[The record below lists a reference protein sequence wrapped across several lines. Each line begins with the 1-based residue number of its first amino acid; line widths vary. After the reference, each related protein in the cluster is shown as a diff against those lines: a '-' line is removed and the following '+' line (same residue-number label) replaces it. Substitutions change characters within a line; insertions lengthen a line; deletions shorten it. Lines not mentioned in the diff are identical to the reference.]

1 MKAKKSVMIG
11 AIAGLLIAIITVF
24 FATLNKG
31 WDNEALRS
39 VINFI
44 ASVPTL
50 ILDAKLNL
58 PQILQNILF
67 FGYWALVGAAIA
79 LLMTRKNPAFKM
91 LAVMCLIA
99 LIFIHRAVQIN
110 LEREFDEALRG
121 LGEIFGGKTK

>member
-1 MKAKKSVMIG
+1 MKAKKSIMIG
-11 AIAGLLIAIITVF
+11 AIARLLIVIITVPL
-24 FATLNKG
+24 ATLNKA
-31 WDNEALRS
+31 WDNEALRR
-39 VINFI
+39 VINLI
-44 ASVPTL
+44 VSVPTL
-50 ILDAKLNL
+50 ILDVKLNL
-58 PQILQNILF
+58 PQILQNLLF
-67 FGYWALVGAAIA
+67 FAYWTIVGAAIA

>member
-1 MKAKKSVMIG
+1 MKAKKSIMIG
-11 AIAGLLIAIITVF
+11 AIAGLLIVIITVPL
-24 FATLNKG
+24 ATLNKA
-31 WDNEALRS
+31 WDNEALRR
-39 VINFI
+39 VINLI
-44 ASVPTL
+44 VSVPTL
-50 ILDAKLNL
+50 ILDVKLNL
-58 PQILQNILF
+58 PQILQNLLF
-67 FGYWALVGAAIA
+67 FAYWTIVGAAIA

>member
-1 MKAKKSVMIG
+1 MIG
-11 AIAGLLIAIITVF
+11 AIAGLLTAIITAL

-31 WDNEALRS
+31 WDNEWLRS

-67 FGYWALVGAAIA
+67 FGYWALAGAATA
-79 LLMTRKNPAFKM
+79 LLITRKKPAFKIS
-91 LAVMCLIA
+91 AVICLIA

-110 LEREFDEALRG
+110 LERELEGALRA
-121 LGEIFGGKTK
+121 LVEIFGGEVK

>member
-1 MKAKKSVMIG
+1 MSAKKSIMIG
-11 AIAGLLIAIITVF
+11 AIAGLLITIITVLL
-24 FATLNKG
+24 ATFNKG

-67 FGYWALVGAAIA
+67 FGYWMAVGAVIA
-79 LLMTRKNPAFKM
+79 LLMTRKNPVFKIS
-91 LAVMCLIA
+91 AVICLIA
-99 LIFIHRAVQIN
+99 LIFAHRAVQIN
-110 LEREFDEALRG
+110 LEQELEDALRA

>member
-1 MKAKKSVMIG
+1 MSAKKSIMIG
-11 AIAGLLIAIITVF
+11 AIAGLLIAIIEVLL
-24 FATLNKG
+24 ATLNNA
-31 WDNEALRS
+31 WDNEALRR

-50 ILDAKLNL
+50 ILDVKLNL
-58 PQILQNILF
+58 PQILQNLLF
-67 FGYWALVGAAIA
+67 FAYWTIVGAAIA

>member
-1 MKAKKSVMIG
+1 MSAKKSIMIG
-11 AIAGLLIAIITVF
+11 AIAGLLIAIIEVLL
-24 FATLNKG
+24 ATLNNA
-31 WDNEALRS
+31 WDNEALRR

-50 ILDAKLNL
+50 ILDVKLNL
-58 PQILQNILF
+58 PQILQNLLF
-67 FGYWALVGAAIA
+67 FAYWTIVGAAIA

-99 LIFIHRAVQIN
+99 LILIHRAVQIN

>member
-1 MKAKKSVMIG
+1 MSAKKSIMIG
-11 AIAGLLIAIITVF
+11 AIAGLLIVIITVPL
-24 FATLNKG
+24 ATLNKA
-31 WDNEALRS
+31 WDNEALRR

-50 ILDAKLNL
+50 ILDVKLNL
-58 PQILQNILF
+58 PQILQNLLF
-67 FGYWALVGAAIA
+67 FAYWTIVGAAIA

-110 LEREFDEALRG
+110 LEREFEEALG
-121 LGEIFGGKTK
+121 ALGEIFGGKTK

>member
-1 MKAKKSVMIG
+1 MKAKKSIMIG
-11 AIAGLLIAIITVF
+11 AIAGLLIVIITVP
-24 FATLNKG
+24 FATLNNA
-31 WDNEALRS
+31 WDNEALRR

-50 ILDAKLNL
+50 ILDVKLNL
-58 PQILQNILF
+58 PQILQNLLF
-67 FGYWALVGAAIA
+67 FAYWTIVGAAIA

-110 LEREFDEALRG
+110 LEREFEEALG
-121 LGEIFGGKTK
+121 ALGEIFGGKTK

>member
-1 MKAKKSVMIG
+1 MKAKKSIMIG
-11 AIAGLLIAIITVF
+11 AIAGLLIVIITVPL
-24 FATLNKG
+24 ATLNKAG
-31 WDNEALRS
+31 DNEALRR

-50 ILDAKLNL
+50 ILDVKLNL
-58 PQILQNILF
+58 PQILQNLLF
-67 FGYWALVGAAIA
+67 FAYWTLVGAAIA